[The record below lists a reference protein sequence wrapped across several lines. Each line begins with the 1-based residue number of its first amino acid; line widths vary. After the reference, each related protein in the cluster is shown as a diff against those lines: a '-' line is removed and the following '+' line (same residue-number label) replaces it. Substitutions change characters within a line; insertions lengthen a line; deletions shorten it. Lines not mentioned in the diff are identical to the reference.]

1 MQMNNVPFDWKMN
14 KLGHVADV
22 FDGTHQTPEYV
33 DHGIKFISAE
43 DISDPSASTKYIT
56 HQAFEN
62 NFKIRPNK
70 NDIFMTRIGRIGIP
84 FLLKTDEDFAYY
96 VTLAL
101 LKLKRD
107 VVPEY
112 LFYFIQGNYFQF
124 ELWKRTLHVA
134 FPEKI
139 NKDEIGKCLVLY
151 PDNITEQKKIAEIL
165 GTWDRAIEE
174 LTGLIAEKKKLKR
187 GLMQRL
193 LTGTQ
198 RLPGFTKPWQDVKLA
213 SLLNNISNKNK
224 GLKIKTVLSVT
235 NNRGFILPEEQFAR
249 VVASEDLSGY
259 KIVKRGNFA
268 YNLIEKYRGMGNFA
282 YNPSRLNVGSI
293 DRLDSYDEGVL
304 SPMYV
309 VFKCN
314 EKLHSDYMKHWITTA
329 EFNTKVRN
337 SAQGSVRETVDF
349 KTLSSI
355 KIFLPN
361 DIAEQEA
368 IAEVLTK
375 ADAEIDL
382 LNQQLDVLKEQKR
395 GLMQKLLTGEIRV
408 KVDMG

>member
-174 LTGLIAEKKKLKR
+174 LTDLIAEKKELKR

-198 RLPGFTKPWQDVKLA
+198 RLPGVTKPWKKIKLHDVAEISKGTQLNRLNMLEEGFPVYNGGMTESGFTNEYNNDAYTIIISEGGNSCGFVNFIKTKFWAGGHCYTVICHDCVNKSFLYQLLKYNENKLMNLRVGSGLPNIQQKA
-213 SLLNNISNKNK
+213 LNKFSLLLPDDFTEQKAIAD
-224 GLKIKTVLSVT
+224 VLS
-235 NNRGFILPEEQFAR
+235 
-249 VVASEDLSGY
+249 
-259 KIVKRGNFA
+259 
-268 YNLIEKYRGMGNFA
+268 
-282 YNPSRLNVGSI
+282 
-293 DRLDSYDEGVL
+293 
-304 SPMYV
+304 
-309 VFKCN
+309 
-314 EKLHSDYMKHWITTA
+314 
-329 EFNTKVRN
+329 
-337 SAQGSVRETVDF
+337 
-349 KTLSSI
+349 
-355 KIFLPN
+355 
-361 DIAEQEA
+361 
-368 IAEVLTK
+368 K
-375 ADAEIDL
+375 ADSEIDL
-382 LNQQLDVLKEQKR
+382 LNQRLDVLKEQKR

-408 KVDMG
+408 KVDKKS

>member
-1 MQMNNVPFDWKMN
+1 MQTKNVPNGWKIK
-14 KLGHVADV
+14 KLKQVLSLLK
-22 FDGTHQTPEYV
+22 DGTHGTHKDCVRGKFLLSAKDVV
-33 DHGIKFISAE
+33 DGRVLCSE
-43 DISDPSASTKYIT
+43 DSRIISDKDFNSIHAKYKLQNKDIVLTIVGTVGRSAII
-56 HQAFEN
+56 N
-62 NFKIRPNK
+62 NYNQEYTFQRSVAILRPNES
-70 NDIFMTRIGRIGIP
+70 IVSE
-84 FLLKTDEDFAYY
+84 FLRDQIQSNSFQNELKKRQSVSAQPGVYLEDLGS
-96 VTLAL
+96 VPC
-101 LKLKRD
+101 
-107 VVPEY
+107 VVPP
-112 LFYFIQGNYFQF
+112 F
-124 ELWKRTLHVA
+124 A
-134 FPEKI
+134 
-139 NKDEIGKCLVLY
+139 
-151 PDNITEQKKIAEIL
+151 EQKKIAEIL

-174 LTGLIAEKKKLKR
+174 LADLITEKKELKR

-259 KIVKRGNFA
+259 KIVKRGD
-268 YNLIEKYRGMGNFA
+268 FA

-355 KIFLPN
+355 KTFLPN
-361 DIAEQEA
+361 DVAEQEA

-375 ADAEIDL
+375 ADTEIDL

-408 KVDMG
+408 KVDAETC